1 MRSLWGGIRSAVFVV
16 IKISYL
22 NLFSEQFHEATVISI
37 IETVVALLKIDVS
50 ESKAR
55 VLMLIAEIAKSGN
68 GGYSVS

>member
-1 MRSLWGGIRSAVFVV
+1 MRSLWGGVRRAVFVV

-37 IETVVALLKIDVS
+37 IETVVALLKIDVP